1 MPLSLPHDVGHC
13 WATQTVPIL
22 GPQDFDCADGI
33 YHYAFWDCFCW
44 QQPTIFRDLRDAGN
58 WSKWGAATKKF
69 STRKSSRFA
78 IYGRMFLYLETAN
91 SGFPFFV
98 FSRICSSD
106 FFTSGNEQ
114 YSSDIAHCKI
124 LNTTFGA
131 MIIGCLSREATLM
144 TYSICC
150 TIGTVITFL
159 SPAFSRVTTSN
170 KPIWV
175 WATSQTSQFGL
186 IILLIY
192 N

>member
-1 MPLSLPHDVGHC
+1 MMLGIVGLPKQCLFLDPKTLTAPTEFTTTPFGTASAGSSPPSSETFATPEIDRNGGPLQRNSAPES
-13 WATQTVPIL
+13 
-22 GPQDFDCADGI
+22 
-33 YHYAFWDCFCW
+33 HYASQSMEEC
-44 QQPTIFRDLRDAGN
+44 
-58 WSKWGAATKKF
+58 
-69 STRKSSRFA
+69 
-78 IYGRMFLYLETAN
+78 FLYLETAN

-170 KPIWV
+170 KPI
-175 WATSQTSQFGL
+175 
-186 IILLIY
+186 
-192 N
+192 

>member
-1 MPLSLPHDVGHC
+1 MMLGIVGLPKQCLFLDPKTLTAPTEFTTTPFGTASAGSSPPSSETFATPEIDRNGGPLQRNSAPESHHASQSMEEC
-13 WATQTVPIL
+13 
-22 GPQDFDCADGI
+22 
-33 YHYAFWDCFCW
+33 
-44 QQPTIFRDLRDAGN
+44 
-58 WSKWGAATKKF
+58 
-69 STRKSSRFA
+69 
-78 IYGRMFLYLETAN
+78 FLYLETAN

-124 LNTTFGA
+124 FNTTFGA
-131 MIIGCLSREATLM
+131 MIIGCLSCEATFM

-170 KPIWV
+170 KPI
-175 WATSQTSQFGL
+175 
-186 IILLIY
+186 
-192 N
+192 